1 MNSVKITLM
10 KLSLAIAVSLSMACA
25 KKNESK
31 NDSDGGGNAN
41 VVEGIE
47 SVEYMNQPAQ
57 GLIDGQLWVMNSGT
71 AKPNFMDPKQF
82 DFQFSDKVTTDPC
95 QSFQFGEKEILT
107 QLPNQV
113 GEFFLGQGETMKSA
127 TFFVMKNGVSQN
139 QISMVGKFNVQEV
152 TAQEVIGQMFV
163 YGDDNNIVNG
173 TFRIPLCSR

>member
-1 MNSVKITLM
+1 MNSVKLTLM

-31 NDSDGGGNAN
+31 SNSDDGGNAN

-47 SVEYMNQPAQ
+47 SVAYMDQPAQ
-57 GLIDGQLWVMNSGT
+57 GLIDGQPWVINSGT
-71 AKPNFMDPKQF
+71 AKPNFMNPDQF

-95 QSFQFGEKEILT
+95 QSFQFGQKEILT

-113 GEFFLGQGETMKSA
+113 GESILGQGSPMKSA
-127 TFFVMKNGVSQN
+127 TFFVIKNGVSEN
-139 QISMVGKFNVQEV
+139 QISVVGKFNIQEV

-173 TFRIPLCSR
+173 TFRVALCTR